1 MIIII
6 VERMHYK
13 AMQCSKDCVVIFVIV
28 FYRIALFDDDIGV
41 FVDADVMEMK
51 FVNCLQYIMAA
62 QISIP

>member
-1 MIIII
+1 
-6 VERMHYK
+6 
-13 AMQCSKDCVVIFVIV
+13 MQCSKDCVVIFVIV